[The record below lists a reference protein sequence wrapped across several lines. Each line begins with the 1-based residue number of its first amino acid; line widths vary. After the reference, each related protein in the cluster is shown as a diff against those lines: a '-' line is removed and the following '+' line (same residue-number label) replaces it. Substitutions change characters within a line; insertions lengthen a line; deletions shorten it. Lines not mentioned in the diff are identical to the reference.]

1 MQQIILPIINDDS
14 SYNVSDFVVSYSNL
28 EAYRAVTSNII
39 WPQNRL
45 LIIGESGSGKTHL
58 TKIWQQKSGAY
69 YIKDL
74 SQLVALKESS
84 AFIFEDL
91 QNYTEIEILNIIN
104 TAFEHKKKLLLTS
117 SYYNHV
123 ELKDLRSRFNSTYKV
138 LIEDPDEN
146 MVQVLVSK
154 MLHDKQI
161 KVNKEILN
169 YIAVRVKRS
178 FVDIKTFVIHLDK
191 LSLSQKRNI
200 TIRLIKEVLEELK
213 LVNEK
218 IND

>member
-1 MQQIILPIINDDS
+1 MQQIILPIITDDS
-14 SYNVSDFVVSYSNL
+14 SYNASDFVVSYSNL

-58 TKIWQQKSGAY
+58 TKIWQQKSGAH
-69 YIKDL
+69 YIKDS
-74 SQLVALKESS
+74 SQLVSLKEGS

-91 QNYTEIEILNIIN
+91 QNYPEIEILNIIN

-117 SYYNHV
+117 SYYNHI

-138 LIEDPDEN
+138 LIKDPDEN
-146 MVQVLVSK
+146 MVQVLLSK

-161 KVNKEILN
+161 KLNKEILN

-178 FVDIKTFVIHLDK
+178 FVDIKIFVIHLDK

-200 TIRLIKEVLEELK
+200 TTRLIKEVLEELK
-213 LVNEK
+213 LANEK